1 MTKKSLRF
9 ALSSAISLVFVL
21 AVTPTLLVAQS
32 AKRKTSPKK
41 PVAVKETTPAV
52 DATLPKITQIDET
65 GLQELLKRE
74 GENQKPLLVNF
85 WATWCAPCIEE
96 FPDLV
101 KIDNDYKGK
110 IDFITITLDDVE
122 DIKSGVPNFL
132 RRMKAEMPTYLL
144 KTDDEGEAISMV
156 YKDWQGGLPFTIFL
170 DEKGA
175 VVYNRQGKIV
185 VEVLRKEL
193 DKITMTAEKQALV
206 K

>member
-1 MTKKSLRF
+1 MNSRVFKFAASLV
-9 ALSSAISLVFVL
+9 ISLSFVL
-21 AVTPTLLVAQS
+21 SFSATQIFAQKTKSKTP
-32 AKRKTSPKK
+32 PKK
-41 PVAVKETTPAV
+41 TVAAKKTVPPA
-52 DATLPKITQIDET
+52 DENLPKVTQIDEV
-65 GLQELLKRE
+65 GLKGLFNRE

-122 DIKSGVPNFL
+122 EINTGVPKFL

-144 KTDDEGEAISMV
+144 KTADEGEAISMV
-156 YKDWQGGLPFTIFL
+156 YKDWAGGLPFTIFL
-170 DEKGA
+170 DGKGG
-175 VVYNRQGKIV
+175 VIYNRQGKIV

-193 DKITMTAEKQALV
+193 DKGTATAQK
-206 K
+206 

>member
-1 MTKKSLRF
+1 MKQLVLTGSLS
-9 ALSSAISLVFVL
+9 LLLVFLTGNVF
-21 AVTPTLLVAQS
+21 AQK
-32 AKRKTSPKK
+32 AKGKTAPKK
-41 PVAVKETTPAV
+41 TTVAAKTTTPAP
-52 DATLPKITQIDET
+52 DPNLPKVTQIDAVA
-65 GLQELLKRE
+65 LQNLLKRE

-122 DIKSGVPNFL
+122 ELNTGVPKFL
-132 RRMKAEMPTYLL
+132 QRMKAEMPTYLL
-144 KTDDEGEAISMV
+144 KTDDEGAAISMV

-170 DEKGA
+170 DSKGL

-185 VEVLRKEL
+185 DEVLRKEL
-193 DKITMTAEKQALV
+193 DKTVAVSQK
-206 K
+206 